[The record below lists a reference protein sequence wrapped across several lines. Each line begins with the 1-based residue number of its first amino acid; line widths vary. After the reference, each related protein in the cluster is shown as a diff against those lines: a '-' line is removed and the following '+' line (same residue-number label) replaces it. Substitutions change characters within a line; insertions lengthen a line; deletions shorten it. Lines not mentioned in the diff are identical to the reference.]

1 MFLYSCRDLYF
12 LIEEKDNT
20 MINSINALTAN
31 YEINKYKNNYNFYN
45 SFELINKEA
54 EGDGEQDQGSTLSD
68 ADQATISTTK
78 ALIDYL
84 KSGLSSKF
92 EQISKKVAS
101 KKSGSSSSSTTGS
114 TTPPGTT
121 PPGTTTTPGETEEN
135 PQPTEQQL
143 KVKAQTQT
151 LIQKLLS
158 DTTIAKRYNNF
169 MSKYYG
175 VGTST
180 SGSTTSSGSTTTSG
194 SSTSSGTT
202 STTTTGGS
210 TSTTVPQ
217 QVASFVSQQMS
228 LLSSSKFSGFLSN
241 NSSFA
246 TNDNSSVF
254 AIPTNSETTGTNKL
268 GLVNKIKV

>member
-1 MFLYSCRDLYF
+1 
-12 LIEEKDNT
+12 

-114 TTPPGTT
+114 TTTS
-121 PPGTTTTPGETEEN
+121 GTTTSGTTTSTGETEEN

-158 DTTIAKRYNNF
+158 DTTIAKKYNNF

-180 SGSTTSSGSTTTSG
+180 SGSTTTSG
-194 SSTSSGTT
+194 SSASSGTT
-202 STTTTGGS
+202 STSTKNTSGS
-210 TSTTVPQ
+210 ASTAVTQ
-217 QVASFVSQQMS
+217 QVTSFVSQQMS
-228 LLSSSKFSGFLSN
+228 LLSSSKLSGFLSN
-241 NSSFA
+241 NSPFA

-254 AIPTNSETTGTNKL
+254 AIPTTSETTGTNTL